1 MSSTMRYSS
10 VSIDVS
16 VQAVW
21 DYFLDRIMHPDR
33 YLSDIEEFKILR
45 QTGQEIVRYMKTAL
59 GEIIEKITID
69 ATKSEI
75 TYKILQ
81 HPILTGKLV
90 NQIKPIPYNKNS
102 ALLTVINERQSKDPK
117 AELNDD
123 LLNPK
128 QEALATKFNLES

>member
-1 MSSTMRYSS
+1 MRYSS

-16 VQAVW
+16 VQRVW

-33 YLSDIEEFKILR
+33 YLTDIEEFKILR

-59 GEIIEKITID
+59 GEIVEKITID
-69 ATKSEI
+69 TKKSEI
-75 TYKILQ
+75 RYKILR
-81 HPILTGKLV
+81 HPVLTGQLV
-90 NQIKPIPYNKNS
+90 NQIKPIPHNKNS

-117 AELNDD
+117 TKLTDD

-128 QEALATKFNLES
+128 QEALATKLDLES

>member
-33 YLSDIEEFKILR
+33 YLTDIEEFKILR
-45 QTGQEIVRYMKTAL
+45 QTGREIVRYMKTAL

-69 ATKSEI
+69 TTNSEI

-81 HPILTGKLV
+81 HPVLKGSLV
-90 NQIKPIPYNKNS
+90 NQIKPIPFNKNS
-102 ALLTVINERQSKDPK
+102 ALLTVINERQSKDPQVK
-117 AELNDD
+117 LTDD

-128 QEALATKFNLES
+128 QEALATKLDLES